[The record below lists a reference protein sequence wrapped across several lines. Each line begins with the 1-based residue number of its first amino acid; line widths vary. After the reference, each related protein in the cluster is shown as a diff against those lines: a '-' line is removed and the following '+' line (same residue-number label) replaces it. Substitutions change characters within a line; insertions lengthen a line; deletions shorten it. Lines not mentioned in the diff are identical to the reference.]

1 MLTLK
6 QIICGFAILLLLASC
21 KNENK
26 VIVPTGFIDSL
37 LSNYTVPETIAAN
50 ETEIR
55 FWKERIN
62 PANTG
67 LVNELRYASALV
79 HRFHLSGD
87 MHDVLA
93 ADSILHRSD
102 SAFAHK
108 EPSPDMALVRNSIL
122 QHRFKQA
129 DSLLSVAKK
138 AEVKPYDAIST
149 SFDVAFELGQYLLAE
164 AELKKITDYK
174 DYGYNFRYAKLAHY
188 KGELDS
194 SIAAMHRASD
204 IAGTNI
210 PLKQA
215 ALSNEADLN
224 LHNGNLQ
231 KANDLYM
238 QSIRLSAA
246 DLHSIMGLGWIALVH
261 DRNDSLAERIFRFVQ
276 SKTKAPDVLFKLVQ
290 VAEARGDTDMQ
301 KKQAQRFVDVV
312 TVPVYGNMY
321 NKYLLEIY
329 TGILNEPARAEALS
343 KSELLNRATPQTYA
357 WYVWALFS
365 NNNIAEAQK
374 VYEEHVSGKPLE
386 GLELYWMGKF
396 MQAQHKGY
404 NAQQFFKAAEKNKY
418 DLGPAMVR
426 DINEVLE
433 R

>member
-1 MLTLK
+1 MK
-6 QIICGFAILLLLASC
+6 QIICGLTVLLLLPSC

-26 VIVPTGFIDSL
+26 AIVSAGFVDSL
-37 LSNYTVPETIAAN
+37 ISNYTQPGAYKAN
-50 ETEIR
+50 ETDID
-55 FWKERIN
+55 FWQKRID
-62 PANTG
+62 PKNTG
-67 LVNELRYASALV
+67 LVNELRYASALIQ
-79 HRFHLSGD
+79 RFHLSGD
-87 MHDVLA
+87 MHDILA

-108 EPSPDMALVRNSIL
+108 EPLPNMALVRNSIL

-129 DSLLSVAKK
+129 DSLLNVAKR

-149 SFDVAFELGQYLLAE
+149 SFDVAFELGQYQLAE
-164 AELKKITDYK
+164 TELKKITDYK

-194 SIAAMHRASD
+194 SIAAMHRAAE
-204 IAGTNI
+204 IAGTSI

-231 KANDLYM
+231 RANDLYM
-238 QSIRLSAA
+238 ESTHLGAA

-261 DRNDSLAERIFRFVQ
+261 DKNDSLAEKIFRFVQ
-276 SKTKAPDVLFKLVQ
+276 TKTKAPDVLFKLEQ
-290 VAEARGDTDMQ
+290 VAEARGDSAAQ
-301 KKQAQRFVDVV
+301 KKQAQQFVDVV
-312 TVPVYGNMY
+312 TAPVYGNMY
-321 NKYLLEIY
+321 TKYVLELY
-329 TGILNEPARAEALS
+329 SSILQEPEKAEMLA
-343 KSELLNRATPQTYA
+343 KRELLNRATPQTYA

-365 NNNIAEAQK
+365 NNNTDEAQK

-396 MQAQHKGY
+396 MQAQKKGY
-404 NAQQFFKAAEKNKY
+404 NAQQFFKAAYKNRY
-418 DLGPAMVR
+418 DLSPAMTAE
-426 DINEVLE
+426 INRVLE